1 MALYLSD
8 AKIEAVEGIIKYE
21 YQDKRLLEQAFE
33 AAGST
38 SRPEGNKRLAQLG
51 DATLRLSL
59 NLAGFEAKSLP
70 RKTGHITIAL
80 SKKANNE
87 NLASIGFAFGL
98 DKLIILNPSAQGVV
112 PKRLMATTVEALI
125 GAVYLDSQKSIQAT
139 LGVIK
144 ALGLDQAE

>member
-1 MALYLSD
+1 MAIYLSD
-8 AKIEAVEGIIKYE
+8 AKIEAVEKIIHYE
-21 YQDKRLLEQAFE
+21 HHDKRLLEQAFE

-38 SRPEGNKRLAQLG
+38 SRQEGNKRLAQLG
-51 DATLRLSL
+51 DSALRLSL
-59 NLAGFEAKSLP
+59 NLAGFEAKRSI
-70 RKTGHITIAL
+70 GHITIAL

-98 DKLIILNPSAQGVV
+98 DKFIILNPSAQGIV

-144 ALGLDQAE
+144 ALGLDQAD

>member
-1 MALYLSD
+1 MAIFLSD
-8 AKIEAVEGIIKYE
+8 AKIEAVEKIIQYE
-21 YQDKRLLEQAFE
+21 FQDKRLLEQAFE

-59 NLAGFEAKSLP
+59 NLAGFEAKRSI
-70 RKTGHITIAL
+70 GHITISL
-80 SKKANNE
+80 SKKANND

-98 DKLIILNPSAQGVV
+98 DKIIILNPSAQGAV

-125 GAVYLDSQKSIQAT
+125 GAVYLDSQKSIKVT
-139 LGVIK
+139 LAVIK